1 MIQTPDGRWWGTAAE
16 LAAHLTTPEDKVT
29 DGMIRNWARRD
40 GLDAVRTTDER
51 GRPRVLYRLDQAATL
66 EAAKRRSQRGRPR
79 VS

>member
-16 LAAHLTTPEDKVT
+16 LAAHLTTPEDTVT
-29 DGMIRNWARRD
+29 DSMIRNWARRD
-40 GLDAVRTTDER
+40 GLTKTRIADAS
-51 GRPRVLYRLDQAATL
+51 GRPQVRYPLDQAAAI